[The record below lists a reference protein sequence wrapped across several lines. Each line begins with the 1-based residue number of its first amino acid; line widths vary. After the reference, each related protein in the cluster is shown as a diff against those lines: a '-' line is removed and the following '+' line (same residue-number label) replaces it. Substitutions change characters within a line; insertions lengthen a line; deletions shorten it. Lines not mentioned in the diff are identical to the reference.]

1 MGFHKRYINDA
12 QVASIYQKY
21 GTPGVVDWFTKGAD
35 AIITSGKLASDVR
48 NLMNILP
55 YEPKRAEARLHKVI
69 LYYISNNTQKLI
81 FI

>member
-55 YEPKRAEARLHKVI
+55 YEPRPDFIKSYFIISQIIHK
-69 LYYISNNTQKLI
+69 S
-81 FI
+81 